1 MSEKITYY
9 NGESPMKP
17 KHETSQSLFA
27 AIMKMARESGH
38 FKEIDEIL
46 DYDSASW
53 YDHENRRP
61 ITSEEFDTVFSVDYG
76 GSEGIYIDARITGFP
91 FGRESGEFSF
101 HFGTLKTLN
110 RDLQSMMLMGK
121 ACGILQHFSHEYVN
135 ANIDRFSP
143 TEEKK
148 KEA

>member
-1 MSEKITYY
+1 
-9 NGESPMKP
+9 MKP

-46 DYDSASW
+46 DYDSASS
-53 YDHENRRP
+53 YDYENRRP

-91 FGRESGEFSF
+91 FGREAGEVRFG
-101 HFGTLKTLN
+101 FGTLKSLN
-110 RDLQSMMLMGK
+110 RGLQSMMLMGK
-121 ACGILQHFSHEYVN
+121 ACGILQYFSHEYVN
-135 ANIDRFSP
+135 NNIDRFSP
-143 TEEKK
+143 EPKDE

>member
-1 MSEKITYY
+1 
-9 NGESPMKP
+9 MKP

-53 YDHENRRP
+53 YDYENRRP

-91 FGRESGEFSF
+91 FGREAGEVRFG
-101 HFGTLKTLN
+101 FGTLKTLN

-135 ANIDRFSP
+135 TNIDRFSP
-143 TEEKK
+143 EPKDE